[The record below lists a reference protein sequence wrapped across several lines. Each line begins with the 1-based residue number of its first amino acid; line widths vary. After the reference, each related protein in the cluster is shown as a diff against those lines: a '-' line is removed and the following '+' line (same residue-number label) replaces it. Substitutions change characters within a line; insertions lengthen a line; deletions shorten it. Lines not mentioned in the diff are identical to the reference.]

1 MCCALQAEHG
11 VHVCDSMSLTHAGGL
26 LSRDSPFLD
35 IILEGVKLRLP
46 LAGVAYPRV
55 EPAIGA
61 ALLVHDALY
70 GADEAPSSI
79 EEAACSSLS
88 RDGSPPRYQDRH
100 GVHPGSHG
108 EVIFEPEGGLH
119 KASFPCMKMMQWK
132 TAPEWVKGCT
142 GEGMS
147 CGLQSSMEIKYSE
160 ARFPH
165 RQAFQQGWGLGGQPK
180 KAQEGGKQCRCS
192 LHEACNGHASHA
204 GQQQRG
210 WAWQRAAAGPRQ
222 APP

>member
-1 MCCALQAEHG
+1 MKLVLRHSIVSQLEVSLIESRRFQGQKRAVKDKYEDLGNVKQKASKKDQDQGILCVQ
-11 VHVCDSMSLTHAGGL
+11 VPDSMFLTHAGGL

-46 LAGVAYPRV
+46 SAGVAYPRV

-79 EEAACSSLS
+79 GEAACSSAS
-88 RDGSPPRYQDRH
+88 RDGSPPRCQDRH

-119 KASFPCMKMMQWK
+119 EPSFLYVKM
-132 TAPEWVKGCT
+132 
-142 GEGMS
+142 
-147 CGLQSSMEIKYSE
+147 I
-160 ARFPH
+160 
-165 RQAFQQGWGLGGQPK
+165 
-180 KAQEGGKQCRCS
+180 
-192 LHEACNGHASHA
+192 HE
-204 GQQQRG
+204 
-210 WAWQRAAAGPRQ
+210 
-222 APP
+222 